1 MMIRVKNFL
10 PFSIEFKCRVNLLI
24 PVCAK
29 TVANVRAFMASTT
42 VTEAIHLNP
51 AGLSG
56 WESSEALFSYT
67 DYIAGMKLSYFSTG
81 YYMCNLG

>member
-1 MMIRVKNFL
+1 
-10 PFSIEFKCRVNLLI
+10 
-24 PVCAK
+24 
-29 TVANVRAFMASTT
+29 MASTT